1 MSVNAITKNARVIKA
16 FIFIQK
22 EVFFLRRFDLLLQF
36 ISLGLNILFIGI
48 FARLITI
55 NANISQYGTPNYLD
69 YLLIGSIIHN
79 LVFLPRGSISNG
91 AGKTTFCKIANAL
104 VVPTRGHLYI
114 NGYDSVKEHDRIR
127 GRIFTIFGGE
137 RDLFGLFQWRVSVEK
152 NLKFI
157 AELWGIPKAEAE
169 KRINYALELLNLK
182 DKRNEW
188 YQKLSAGMRQKVYLA
203 LPIIIQPEV
212 LILDEPTVYLDVFTR
227 REVWNAILD
236 LSKEFGTTIV
246 LTTHNL
252 NEAEVLC
259 DRVLI
264 FNKKKI
270 AEGKPKEL
278 IEKFQALK
286 MERKLL
292 VKLKGKVEID
302 DFNGIA
308 EKIKVYTQNG
318 FTCLEIYIKR
328 DRLKDILAILT
339 NYDVIDLQNETV
351 TLEDVFKKLLGDEN
365 VKRVKSN

>member
-1 MSVNAITKNARVIKA
+1 MIESVNLTKFYPPPIKSLLDLKSLKDFFKTPREEIPA
-16 FIFIQK
+16 LIDLNFKVREGEIFG
-22 EVFFLRRFDLLLQF
+22 LL
-36 ISLGLNILFIGI
+36 G
-48 FARLITI
+48 
-55 NANISQYGTPNYLD
+55 P
-69 YLLIGSIIHN
+69 
-79 LVFLPRGSISNG
+79 NG

-104 VVPTRGHLYI
+104 VIPTRGNLYI
-114 NGYDSVKEHDRIR
+114 NGYDSVKEHDKIK

-227 REVWNAILD
+227 REVWNGILD
-236 LSKEFGTTIV
+236 LSKEFRTTII

-252 NEAEVLC
+252 NEAEALC

-292 VKLKGKVEID
+292 VKLRGKVETG
-302 DFNGIA
+302 DFKGMA
-308 EKIKVYTQNG
+308 EKIEVYSQNG
-318 FTCLEIYIKR
+318 FTYLEIYIKR